1 MAVRVLFYCMVLFAG
16 MMVFLIVKE
25 PYRIKEVGVD
35 GRLVP
40 DIELFNAR
48 SYQIKEGSV
57 DGVVYSRRVARYGDV
72 DRLYEI
78 DAKHKTKEG
87 LKGSI
92 VSDEAIL
99 KNKVIDFMTNSRYR
113 REDGIG
119 LDGESIRYDTDKG
132 ILSSQKPFVFLQ
144 SQSRTNGLSFVYQ
157 MKEGTI
163 SANTIHSVINI
174 EKKTGK
180 KSQ

>member
-1 MAVRVLFYCMVLFAG
+1 
-16 MMVFLIVKE
+16 
-25 PYRIKEVGVD
+25 
-35 GRLVP
+35 
-40 DIELFNAR
+40 
-48 SYQIKEGSV
+48 
-57 DGVVYSRRVARYGDV
+57 
-72 DRLYEI
+72 
-78 DAKHKTKEG
+78 
-87 LKGSI
+87 
-92 VSDEAIL
+92 
-99 KNKVIDFMTNSRYR
+99 MTNSRYR

-119 LDGESIRYDTDKG
+119 LDGESIRYDIDKG

>member
-25 PYRIKEVGVD
+25 PYRIKEVGLD

-48 SYQIKEGSV
+48 NYQIKEGSV

-72 DRLYEI
+72 DKLYEI

-92 VSDEAIL
+92 VSDEPIL

-119 LDGESIRYDTDKG
+119 LD
-132 ILSSQKPFVFLQ
+132 
-144 SQSRTNGLSFVYQ
+144 
-157 MKEGTI
+157 
-163 SANTIHSVINI
+163 
-174 EKKTGK
+174 
-180 KSQ
+180 